1 MVWLWLVVILL
12 GVIIDYLSSD
22 VLFVGFS
29 FGALIG
35 IVLAFLNVNVIFQFL
50 FFSVITIFF
59 FFYVYPKI
67 KKKIKVDN
75 IGTKTM
81 EESYIGRK
89 LILDKDVNL
98 SELVKFD
105 GIYWTFKSLS
115 GPLEK
120 GTEVKIVGIEGNKIL
135 VKKEK

>member
-1 MVWLWLVVILL
+1 MLWLWLIVILA
-12 GVIIDYLSSD
+12 GIIIDYLSSD

-29 FGALIG
+29 FGALGG
-35 IVLAFLNVNVIFQFL
+35 IILSFLDANVIFQFL
-50 FFSVITIFF
+50 IFAIITIFF
-59 FFYVYPKI
+59 FFYIYPKI

-81 EESYIGRK
+81 EETYIGRK
-89 LILDKDVNL
+89 VILDKSID
-98 SELVKFD
+98 SSDLVKFE
-105 GIYWTFKSLS
+105 GVYWTFKSLS

-120 GTEVKIVGIEGNKIL
+120 GTKVEIIGIDGNKIL